1 MDTRQRTQWTS
12 IAVLAVVFASG
23 IMVGFAWDRRLDAA
37 EAETARV
44 SAETVVGTS
53 ESAEDESS
61 DRSPRR
67 TPMYEQVEPSD
78 AQRLLIDSI
87 VGAYRTDVRTFVDE
101 SRAQYDEGRRQ
112 LVLSAREAIK
122 AVLDPEQAARY
133 DSLTAARDA
142 RTRARSEQDEGDGG
156 ADSGDSRQDRD

>member
-37 EAETARV
+37 ESEAVQVASD
-44 SAETVVGTS
+44 SAADGAAS
-53 ESAEDESS
+53 PAGGESDDA
-61 DRSPRR
+61 PRR
-67 TPMYEQVEPSD
+67 MPMYEQVQPTD
-78 AQRLLIDSI
+78 AQRVLIDSI
-87 VGAYRTDVRTFVDE
+87 VGAYRADVRTFLDE
-101 SRAQYDEGRRQ
+101 SRTRYDEGRRQ
-112 LVLSAREAIK
+112 LVVSAREAIK
-122 AVLDPEQAARY
+122 AVLDPDQAAQY

-142 RTRARSEQDEGDGG
+142 RTEARAEQDEGNGG